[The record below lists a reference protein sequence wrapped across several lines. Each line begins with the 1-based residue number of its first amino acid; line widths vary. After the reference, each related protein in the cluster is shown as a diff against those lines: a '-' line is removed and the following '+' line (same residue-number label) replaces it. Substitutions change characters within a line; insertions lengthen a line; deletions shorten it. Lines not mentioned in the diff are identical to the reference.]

1 MCGYTHLSV
10 YSGISLCHRQLYTW
24 LCVTVRGYTC
34 IFTLKASIYT
44 VLQHSHFT
52 MWLHTWLYHFMCGYT
67 LNTWLYTFIYTLTFH
82 CITVSRYTV
91 IPIISRIYTYIHVIY
106 TYVIVPYIVSLFQH
120 RPSQSTLARYFYTY
134 ICTYTV
140 VYQTTLYKSC
150 TVCRMTSKY
159 GDFSYDLSS

>member
-1 MCGYTHLSV
+1 MVLRVVTSHHVWLYIKCVVILYTPAFHSTM
-10 YSGISLCHRQLYTW
+10 HRRLYTW

-34 IFTLKASIYT
+34 IFTLKA

-52 MWLHTWLYHFMCGYT
+52 MWLHAWLYHFMCGYT

-82 CITVSRYTV
+82 CTACGYTRGYASRYTV
-91 IPIISRIYTYIHVIY
+91 IPVISRIYTYIHVIY

-120 RPSQSTLARYFYTY
+120 RSLCLITAFSKYVSTLFYTY

-140 VYQTTLYKSC
+140 IYQTT
-150 TVCRMTSKY
+150 
-159 GDFSYDLSS
+159 